1 MPVYAPVT
9 GTDLNEN
16 FSFSTFSTSPPPSG
30 SVYTLDGGGGTDT
43 FVFAK
48 GTSYLNKFYSTA
60 FNIAPADASGVI
72 VVTGA
77 SVRGTQLSFN
87 LKGIEKL
94 VFFDQTITL
103 VYHVNTLP
111 VGSVTITGTATQ
123 GQILTASN
131 NLTDVDGVGTI
142 GYQWL
147 ANGIIIPGATANTL
161 TLAEAQVGKA
171 ITVRANYTD
180 NFGTLES
187 VSSAATGAVVNV
199 NDLPAGAVTIGGT
212 PIQGQTLTAV
222 TGALADPDGLGSFSY
237 KWMSNGV
244 DIVGATASTFTPAEA
259 QVGKAI
265 TVTVSYTDGH
275 GTSEHVTSAATAAVV
290 NVNDAPV
297 GSVTITGTA
306 TQGQTLTAGNNLT
319 DADGITPPITYQ
331 WYAAG
336 TAIAGAT
343 GNSRLLTQ
351 AEVGKVITVKANYTD
366 GHGFAEI
373 VSSAGTTAVANV
385 NDLPTGSVTIS
396 GTASTGKTLTVS
408 NNLADADGLG
418 IITFQWNADGTPIPG
433 ATDTTRLLTLAEADK
448 VITVIASYTDLLG
461 TSEHVT
467 SAPTA
472 PVFTNHAPTGSVTIT
487 GTSTQGHQ
495 LTAVSTLA
503 DVDGPDPVT
512 LAYKWQ
518 ADGINIGGATG
529 STLTLAEAQVGKSIT
544 VTASYI
550 DGHFTPESVSSSA
563 TALVANVNDAPT
575 GAVTITGTPTQNQQ
589 LTADASAL
597 ADLDGLGTF
606 SYQWQADGVDIGGAT
621 GNSLTLTEAQVGKAI
636 TVTASYTDGH
646 GTHESVSSAATVAV
660 GNVNDDP
667 AGKVTFTGETTDG
680 NALTADVSALADL
693 DGLGTINFQWYS
705 GDTGNTLI
713 AGATHS
719 TYTLTASD
727 VGKIKVVASYTDGH
741 GTSESVS
748 SAVAPIGVIISS
760 ATDAA
765 GTTVTTTTIAI
776 DALHIPLVTGGAD
789 VPLLDVALPAG
800 FDLIEQEFTGTAV
813 TGLEAQLA
821 ASDPAISS
829 DPSLLAAI
837 GDYVD
842 HVSTVPDPQVTVRTL
857 IFPDNHLSPD
867 ELQPVVTGADN
878 ALHPSL
884 EEALVINANDTHL
897 QLDNVE
903 FAIVIGTATIT
914 GGAGNNVV
922 YADGA
927 DQYIVLGAGD
937 DQLHGGAGNDTIG
950 SLDGNDLLY
959 GDADND
965 SLSGGSGDDS
975 LYGGTGDDT
984 LVGGTGNDSLN
995 GGDDTDTAVFSG
1007 KFSDYTIAYDAHSS
1021 IYTITDTA
1029 GQDGKDVVTNVEHFQ
1044 FADGTKDNIH
1054 APTVVTFQPADAA
1067 TGVAVGS
1074 DIVLNFSELIK
1085 NGTGLIEIHS
1095 GTADGPVVASYA
1107 ATSANLAISGS
1118 TLTIN
1123 PTADLTPGT
1132 HYYVTLPDGSIE
1144 DLAGNHYSGT
1154 SAYDFTTA
1162 PLSFNLTTG
1171 VDPFAASSGGGGGAG
1186 VALAGVGALGLLAFV
1201 VF

>member
-1 MPVYAPVT
+1 MATYSLIGSAGNDTYDLGTFNSGKPGSGNVYIW
-9 GTDLNEN
+9 
-16 FSFSTFSTSPPPSG
+16 
-30 SVYTLDGGGGTDT
+30 DGGDGSDSLRFGSG
-43 FVFAK
+43 A
-48 GTSYLNKFYSTA
+48 SYLNKYVSTR
-60 FNIAPADASGVI
+60 FSIAPADASGFI
-72 VVTGA
+72 VVTGSSTGGTSLMLQLK
-77 SVRGTQLSFN
+77 SVETLLFSDRS
-87 LKGIEKL
+87 
-94 VFFDQTITL
+94 VTL

-171 ITVRANYTD
+171 ITVRASYTD

-199 NDLPAGAVTIGGT
+199 NDLPTGAVTIGGT
-212 PIQGQTLTAV
+212 PTQGQTLTAV
-222 TGALADPDGLGSFSY
+222 TSALADPDGFGTFSY

-244 DIVGATASTFTPAEA
+244 DIVGATASTFIPAEA

-275 GTSEHVTSAATAAVV
+275 GTAEHVTSAATAAIA

-297 GSVTITGTA
+297 GSVTITGAA

-336 TAIAGAT
+336 TAIVGAT

-366 GHGFAEI
+366 GHGFTES

-396 GTASTGKTLTVS
+396 GTASTGKTLTAS
-408 NNLADADGLG
+408 NDLADADGLG
-418 IITFQWNADGTPIPG
+418 IITYQWNADGTPISG
-433 ATDTTRLLTLAEADK
+433 ATGSTRLLTLAEADK
-448 VITVIASYTDLLG
+448 VITVTASYTDLLG
-461 TSEHVT
+461 AFEHVT
-467 SAPTA
+467 SSATA

-487 GTSTQGHQ
+487 GTPTQGHQ

-503 DVDGPDPVT
+503 DVDGPDPIT
-512 LAYKWQ
+512 PAYQWQ

-544 VTASYI
+544 ATASYI

-575 GAVTITGTPTQNQQ
+575 GAVTITGTPAQNQQ
-589 LTADASAL
+589 LTADVSAL
-597 ADLDGLGTF
+597 ADLDGLGIF

-621 GNSLTLTEAQVGKAI
+621 GRTLSLAEAQVGKVI
-636 TVTASYTDGH
+636 RVTASYIDGH
-646 GTHESVSSAATVAV
+646 GTHESVTSIATVAV

-667 AGKVTFTGETTDG
+667 TGTVTFTGETTEG
-680 NALTADVSALADL
+680 KTLTADVSALTDP
-693 DGLGTINFQWYS
+693 DGLGTINYQWYS
-705 GDTGNTLI
+705 GDTGSTI
-713 AGATHS
+713 ITGATHS
-719 TYTLTASD
+719 TYTLIATD

-776 DALHIPLVTGGAD
+776 DALHIPLVTGNAD

-800 FDLIEQEFTGTAV
+800 FDLMEQEFTGPAV
-813 TGLEAQLA
+813 TGLEAQLT

-842 HVSTVPDPQVTVRTL
+842 HVSTVTDPQVTVRTL
-857 IFPDNHLSPD
+857 IFPDNHFLPD
-867 ELQPVVTGADN
+867 EFQPVITGADN

-884 EEALVINANDTHL
+884 EEALVIHANDTHL

-903 FAIVIGTATIT
+903 FAIVIGAATIT

-927 DQYIVLGAGD
+927 DQFILLGAGND
-937 DQLHGGAGNDTIG
+937 ELHGGAGNDTVG

-965 SLSGGSGDDS
+965 SLSGGPGDDT

-984 LVGGTGNDSLN
+984 LTGGTGNDSLD
-995 GGDDTDTAVFSG
+995 GGDGTDTAVFTG
-1007 KFSDYTIAYDAHSS
+1007 NFSDYTIAYDAHSS
-1021 IYTITDTA
+1021 IYTITDKL
-1029 GQDGKDVVTNVEHFQ
+1029 GQDGTDVVKNVEQFQ

-1074 DIVLNFSELIK
+1074 DIVLNFSEPIK

-1095 GTADGPVVASYA
+1095 GTEAGPVVASYA
-1107 ATSANLAISGS
+1107 ATSANLVISGS

-1144 DLAGNHYSGT
+1144 DLAGNHYLGT

-1171 VDPFAASSGGGGGAG
+1171 VDPYAASSGGGGGAG
-1186 VALAGVGALGLLAFV
+1186 VALAGVGALGLLAFI